1 MHIRLITPAGQ
12 NSRAGNRATAERW
25 SALLCQL
32 GHRVDVSVD
41 YDDQAADM
49 MIALHAWRSAA
60 AITAFDARYPDRP
73 LIVVLTGTDIYKF
86 QHSHPDVTLASM
98 ARADALIALHERVGQ
113 DIPAQYRPRL
123 HLVLQSARPLAQR
136 LPPVQSHFDV
146 CVVGHLRAEKDSLRA
161 ALAVRDLPPESRLRV
176 IQAGKAH
183 DTHWHALADQELR
196 TNPRYRWRGEISRT
210 DVRRLMARCRLMVM
224 SSMMEGGAN
233 AISEACV
240 AGLPVIASRIPGNI
254 GLLGADYPGYYP
266 AGDTGALRAL
276 LLRAERDPD
285 FVETLR
291 RHCLARAPLFQP
303 EAERASLARVIGAV
317 TATTGVDERPSGGP
331 CDIRG

>member
-25 SALLCQL
+25 SALLGQL

-41 YDDQAADM
+41 YDGEPADL

-60 AITAFDARYPDRP
+60 AIEAFATRYPHRP

-86 QHSHPDVTLASM
+86 QHSHPEVTLASM
-98 ARADALIALHERVGQ
+98 ARADALIGLHEGVGE

-123 HLVLQSARPLAQR
+123 HRVLQSAQLFKQTPPQR
-136 LPPVQSHFDV
+136 STQTPPQSPEKPHFDI
-146 CVVGHLRAEKDSLRA
+146 CVIGHLRAEKDSLRA

-176 IQAGKAH
+176 LQAGKAH
-183 DTHWHALADQELR
+183 DGHWQALAEQEQQA
-196 TNPRYRWRGEISRT
+196 NPRYRWLGEISHD
-210 DVRRLMARCRLMVM
+210 DVGRLMARCRLMVM

-233 AISEACV
+233 AVSEACV
-240 AGLPVIASRIPGNI
+240 AGLPVIASRIPGNV
-254 GLLGADYPGYYP
+254 GLLGVDYPGYYP
-266 AGDTGALRAL
+266 AGDTRALRER
-276 LLRAERDPD
+276 LLRAEGDPD

-291 RHCLARAPLFQP
+291 RHCLARAPLFRP
-303 EAERASLARVIGAV
+303 EAERASLARVIDAV
-317 TATTGVDERPSGGP
+317 TAGRQQ
-331 CDIRG
+331 IKA